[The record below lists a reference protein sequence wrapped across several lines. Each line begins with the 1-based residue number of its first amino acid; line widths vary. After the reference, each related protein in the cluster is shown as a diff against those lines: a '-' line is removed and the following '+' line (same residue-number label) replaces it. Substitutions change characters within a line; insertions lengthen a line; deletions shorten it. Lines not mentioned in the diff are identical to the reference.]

1 MRRERLERELDRL
14 FTERLTRPRFLNQI
28 VKGVQKAPQANIR
41 KLNDQL
47 VNLESKRNRILDAY
61 FDNLIDPA
69 ERDRRTAEVDK
80 ERGILSTM
88 ITKQKPR
95 PEIDVQTLS
104 ELFSVFAEFDMLDRE
119 EKRGLLNTITP
130 SITVANY
137 EIAGM
142 WIGIDRSDDLIHS
155 GKGSSPQPA

>member
-1 MRRERLERELDRL
+1 M
-14 FTERLTRPRFLNQI
+14 Q
-28 VKGVQKAPQANIR
+28 KKAPQADIQ

-80 ERGILSTM
+80 ERNILSAM

-95 PEIDVQTLS
+95 PEINVQTLS
-104 ELFSVFAEFDMLDRE
+104 ELFPSFAEFNILDRT
-119 EKRGLLNTITP
+119 EKRRQLNP
-130 SITVANY
+130 PFP
-137 EIAGM
+137 
-142 WIGIDRSDDLIHS
+142 LI
-155 GKGSSPQPA
+155 PLQ